1 MINILVS
8 DNYNNEKLNNLLLKN
23 DVLINETILNYG
35 ILLYENQYD
44 ILQNINNES
53 NIEITTIKTKYEEI
67 INKIESEKIDQKN
80 KYLSEM
86 NQNEIILK
94 EQYETKIKFLENDI
108 DTLKNNKIFEIT
120 SFIEKGKQIAID
132 DYEKILNLHKKINDD
147 MKTNYE
153 TQIKLLNEKNNRL
166 DENIEKL
173 NNKLVEYNK
182 LKEDNNY
189 NSINSNINNLDD
201 KMSDF
206 LKLFCNNTKK
216 GEFGETF
223 IENYLANAFLNSNI
237 IDKHKET
244 ACGDF
249 LFIYDYSKILLESKN
264 VQILKKDDTDKFYR
278 DIELRAKNNE
288 INSALLISLHNT
300 SLVNGSRHF
309 VFEIKNNIPIIMI
322 SDAYNNPNYIKF
334 SILLLNNLL
343 KCGFL
348 NNMSDTDEDKL
359 YYIINSLNEM
369 FSLFKNELLFLE
381 NDKQILLKLDN
392 SFKKREAN
400 LFNMKK
406 LFTNIFSKYPDITA
420 FKNINEN
427 KIEIS
432 NNEDLNNDPNFNII
446 IDKIKDKLKEDPSF
460 NLTIDNLK
468 KINISGT
475 AIRKYSMKK
484 IIEKI
489 KTISII

>member
-35 ILLYENQYD
+35 ILLYENQYN

-53 NIEITTIKTKYEEI
+53 NIEITAIKTKYEEI

-80 KYLSEM
+80 KYLYEM

-108 DTLKNNKIFEIT
+108 DTLKNNKMFEIT

-153 TQIKLLNEKNNRL
+153 TQIKLLN
-166 DENIEKL
+166 DNIDKL
-173 NNKLVEYNK
+173 NNKLVDCNK
-182 LKEDNNY
+182 IQEHNNY
-189 NSINSNINNLDD
+189 NSINSNINNLDN
-201 KMSDF
+201 KMSSYFNKIFSD
-206 LKLFCNNTKK
+206 NTKK

-249 LFIYDYSKILLESKN
+249 LFIYDCSKILLESKN

-300 SLVNGSRHF
+300 SLINGSRHF

-343 KCGFL
+343 KLGFL
-348 NNMSDTDEDKL
+348 NNISDTDEDKL

-381 NDKQILLKLDN
+381 NDKNILLKLDN

-406 LFTNIFSKYPDITA
+406 IFTNIFSKYPDITS

-427 KIEIS
+427 KIEIL
-432 NNEDLNNDPNFNII
+432 NNEDLTNDPNFNII
-446 IDKIKDKLKEDPSF
+446 IDKIKDKLKDDPSF